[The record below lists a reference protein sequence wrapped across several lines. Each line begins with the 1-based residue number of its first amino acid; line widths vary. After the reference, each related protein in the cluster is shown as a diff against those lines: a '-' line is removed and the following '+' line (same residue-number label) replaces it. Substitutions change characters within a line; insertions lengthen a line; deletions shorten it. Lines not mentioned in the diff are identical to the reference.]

1 LIAEIA
7 HVWRLARA
15 AFVFARYDVRLPVH
29 LKARIPLFLRLT
41 GGAAR
46 LAVGEPRSGVS
57 VNAERLAAALTALGP
72 AFVKLG
78 QFLATRPD
86 ILGTE
91 LTNDLRS
98 LQDRMPPFAMKDAV
112 RTIERELGR
121 PLKELYGELSP
132 PVAAAS
138 IAQVHRA
145 RLIAPGEEGTEVAV
159 KVLRPGIEAAFARDL
174 GAFAFAARLMAG
186 TGPEARR
193 LEPVK
198 LAETLAASVKLELD
212 LRLEAAAA
220 SEIAEAARP
229 EDGFFVPAIH
239 WALTT
244 KRVMTAGWVDGIP
257 LADLAALDQAGVDR
271 PALARQIL
279 AIFLNQA
286 LRDGVFHADM
296 HPGNLFVLP
305 ARGDQARPLIAAVDY
320 GIIGRLDKRMRRF
333 MAETLYGFLKRDY
346 GRIADAHFEVGFV
359 AAGHSREEFA
369 QALRSIG
376 EPVFGRQA
384 HDISMARLLA
394 QLFEV
399 TRLFD
404 MRLQPQLLLLQKTM
418 VVVEGV
424 ARELDPDL
432 DIWEGARPV
441 VEAWMARE
449 LGPEARL
456 QEAADVAV
464 NFARVAVRAPEVL
477 AKMEAAA
484 GRLSALTERGL
495 HLVPSSAQ
503 DQAEAQERHAR
514 HARWALWAALVAL
527 VALVATALS

>member
-1 LIAEIA
+1 LIAEFG
-7 HVWRLARA
+7 HLWRLARA
-15 AFVFARYDVRLPVH
+15 AFVFARYDVALPAH
-29 LKARIPLFLRLT
+29 LKARIPLSLRLI
-41 GGAAR
+41 GSLAR
-46 LAVGEPRSGVS
+46 LAPRAPRRSAGENS
-57 VNAERLAAALTALGP
+57 ARLAAALTALGP

-91 LTNDLRS
+91 LTDDLRV
-98 LQDRMPPFAMKDAV
+98 LQDRMPPFPMKDAIV
-112 RTIERELGR
+112 TIERELGR
-121 PLKELYGELSP
+121 PIKDLYSDLSAP
-132 PVAAAS
+132 IAAAS
-138 IAQVHRA
+138 IAQVHKA
-145 RLIAPGEEGTEVAV
+145 RLIAPGVERPQVAV

-174 GAFAFAARLMAG
+174 AAFAFAARLIAD
-186 TGPEARR
+186 TGAEARR

-198 LAETLAASVKLELD
+198 LVEMLAASVRLELD

-220 SEIAEAARP
+220 SEIAQAARH

-239 WALTT
+239 WAVTTRRVLTT
-244 KRVMTAGWVDGIP
+244 QWVDGIP
-257 LADLAALDQAGVDR
+257 LADLAALDRAGVDR
-271 PALARQIL
+271 RVLARQIL
-279 AIFLNQA
+279 AIFLSQA

-305 ARGDQARPLIAAVDY
+305 AQGDRARPLIAAVDY

-333 MAETLYGFLKRDY
+333 MAETLYGFLARDY

-384 HDISMARLLA
+384 RDISMARLLA

-404 MRLQPQLLLLQKTM
+404 MHLQPQLVLLQKTM

-432 DIWEGARPV
+432 DIWEAARPV
-441 VEAWMARE
+441 VEAWMTRE

-456 QEAADVAV
+456 QEAADAAV
-464 NFARVAVRAPEVL
+464 SFARAAVRAPEVL

-484 GRLSALTERGL
+484 GRLSALTEGGMQFA
-495 HLVPSSAQ
+495 PASAL
-503 DQAEAQERHAR
+503 AEAEAR
-514 HARWALWAALVAL
+514 RACHVRWALWAAVMVLAAL
-527 VALVATALS
+527 AAAALS